1 MRGYPIAKMLD
12 FTGFFRIENGAIGS
26 AILASTWVWAIC

>member
-12 FTGFFRIENGAIGS
+12 FTGFFRIENGAIVS
-26 AILASTWVWAIC
+26 AILA